1 MSENQP
7 TAPGGADRPADDTT
21 VPAPDAAPDAPGAEA
36 AGPGGT
42 ATATGWQPPAPPGKA
57 SPTVQAPA
65 PAAGAW
71 TPPPAPGQRPTA
83 PPPGPAT
90 PAPPGA
96 VPPGAPSSPPPS
108 APPAPAPGQPPAWT
122 PPGAAAPA
130 APPAPA
136 AGGPPGGWSPPGPP
150 GQAAPAAQAG
160 APPPASSPPAAGGWS
175 PPAPPGQAAASAAPA
190 AAPPA
195 AAPPAPGGWAPPS
208 APGQAAA
215 SAAPAAPPAGGGWA
229 PPSPPG
235 QAGGGTAAPP
245 AGGGWAPPSAPGQAA
260 AAAAPPTAP
269 PAYEAPP
276 VEPAAEAWI
285 APISKA
291 GVPVAVTPK
300 ATTERTDLY
309 VCTGCGIG
317 ETVDAEQLAAI
328 GDAALK
334 HPGSVHGPLCIPEGV
349 QALREG
355 LAAAEASRVVIAACS
370 ERVNHDVFSPAS
382 LGVDMVGRVNIRE
395 LVAWSKPPGEPE
407 TQALAEDYVR
417 MGIQRL
423 LWSRK
428 PEREERDID
437 TGLLVV
443 GGGISGLTAALEA
456 ANSGHDVHLVERQP
470 ELGGWMARFPKLFP
484 TTPPYRELEPV
495 RIDELIAAV
504 IGHPRIT
511 VHTGA
516 EVAAV
521 AGEPGGLMVTLD
533 EGGRSSE
540 FPAGAVV
547 MATGW
552 QPDLSVLDRLGVA
565 DLPDVVSNVAF
576 EEMVRSGAVVRP
588 SDGAPVR
595 SVAIVTRPRAGLSGT
610 NGSGGED
617 FSFGTNVLDMA
628 SLKHA
633 LYATEA
639 GARAYVIYEDMV
651 TPGLYE
657 SFYRRVSE
665 QPGVYFTKGQV
676 KGIEAAAG
684 GQLLVRLDRS
694 LLGDGVGLPVD
705 LVVVATGMVPS
716 TADSDVLHLMYL
728 QGPGLPTAKF
738 GFSDS
743 NFICFPYETRR
754 TGIYAAGTVREPM
767 DVAFAAEDA
776 TGAALKALQSLE
788 LIGSGRAT
796 HPRSGDLSLP
806 ATRYQGCTRC
816 GRCSQECPFSA
827 IELDGKGF
835 PALNPERCR
844 RCGICM
850 GACPVQVISFED
862 YNVDQLSAT
871 VKAVDFGDDR
881 EQLRIV
887 ALACENDA
895 YPAFDLAGINRL
907 GFDAA
912 VRVVPLRCLG
922 SLNVAVVADALSS
935 GIDGIMLMGCKSG
948 DDYQCHFIQG
958 SALAAKRLVNVKET
972 LDRLTIEP
980 ERVLPI
986 EIEIS
991 EYDRIPEMVGEFV
1004 DAVRKLG
1011 PNPYKF

>member
-1 MSENQP
+1 M
-7 TAPGGADRPADDTT
+7 
-21 VPAPDAAPDAPGAEA
+21 
-36 AGPGGT
+36 
-42 ATATGWQPPAPPGKA
+42 
-57 SPTVQAPA
+57 
-65 PAAGAW
+65 
-71 TPPPAPGQRPTA
+71 
-83 PPPGPAT
+83 
-90 PAPPGA
+90 
-96 VPPGAPSSPPPS
+96 
-108 APPAPAPGQPPAWT
+108 
-122 PPGAAAPA
+122 
-130 APPAPA
+130 
-136 AGGPPGGWSPPGPP
+136 
-150 GQAAPAAQAG
+150 
-160 APPPASSPPAAGGWS
+160 
-175 PPAPPGQAAASAAPA
+175 
-190 AAPPA
+190 
-195 AAPPAPGGWAPPS
+195 
-208 APGQAAA
+208 
-215 SAAPAAPPAGGGWA
+215 
-229 PPSPPG
+229 
-235 QAGGGTAAPP
+235 
-245 AGGGWAPPSAPGQAA
+245 
-260 AAAAPPTAP
+260 
-269 PAYEAPP
+269 
-276 VEPAAEAWI
+276 EPAVAAWI

-300 ATTERTDLY
+300 PTTEKTDLY

-317 ETVDAEQLAAI
+317 EALDAEALAAI
-328 GDAALK
+328 GAAALK
-334 HPGSVHGPLCIPEGV
+334 EPGSVHGPLCIPEGLA
-349 QALREG
+349 ALREG

-370 ERVNHDVFSPAS
+370 ERVNHDVFSPSS

-395 LVAWSKPPGEPE
+395 AVAWSKPPGETE
-407 TQALAEDYVR
+407 TQLLAEDYVR

-423 LWSRK
+423 LWTRK
-428 PEREERDID
+428 PEREERDIE

-456 ANSGHDVHLVERQP
+456 ANAGTDVHLVERQD
-470 ELGGWMARFPKLFP
+470 ELGGWMTRFAKLFP
-484 TTPPYRELEPV
+484 TRQPFRELEPV
-495 RIDELIAAV
+495 RINELIDAV
-504 IGHPRIT
+504 VAHPRVT
-511 VHTGA
+511 VHLGA
-516 EVAAV
+516 EVTAV
-521 AGEPGGLMVTLD
+521 AGEPGGLEVTLD
-533 EGGRSSE
+533 QSGRRVD

-552 QPDLSVLDRLGVA
+552 QPDRSVLDLLGVA
-565 DLPDVVSNVAF
+565 DLPDVVTNVAF
-576 EEMVRSGAVVRP
+576 EEMARSGSLVRP
-588 SDGAPVR
+588 SDGRPVQR
-595 SVAIVTRPRAGLSGT
+595 VAIVTRPKAGLNGT
-610 NGSGGED
+610 NGSTGDD

-633 LYATEA
+633 LYATEF

-665 QPGVYFTKGQV
+665 QAGVYFTKGRV
-676 KGIEAAAG
+676 TSIDAG
-684 GQLLVRLDRS
+684 SDGSVVVRIGHS
-694 LLGDGVGLPVD
+694 LLGEDVGLPVD
-705 LVVVATGMVPS
+705 LVVLATGMVPA

-767 DVAFAAEDA
+767 DVTFAAEDA

-806 ATRYQGCTRC
+806 ATRYNGCTQC

-827 IELDGKGF
+827 IELDVRGF

-862 YNVDQLSAT
+862 YSVQQLSAT
-871 VKAVDFGDDR
+871 VKAIDFGPDNS
-881 EQLRIV
+881 QPRIV

-958 SALAAKRLVNVKET
+958 SALAAKRLGNVMET
-972 LDRLTIEP
+972 LNRLTIEP
-980 ERVLPI
+980 ERVLPL

-991 EYDRIPEMVGEFV
+991 EYDRTPALVGDFV
-1004 DAVRKLG
+1004 ETVRKLG
-1011 PNPYKF
+1011 SNPYKF

>member
-1 MSENQP
+1 
-7 TAPGGADRPADDTT
+7 PGT
-21 VPAPDAAPDAPGAEA
+21 V
-36 AGPGGT
+36 
-42 ATATGWQPPAPPGKA
+42 
-57 SPTVQAPA
+57 
-65 PAAGAW
+65 
-71 TPPPAPGQRPTA
+71 
-83 PPPGPAT
+83 
-90 PAPPGA
+90 
-96 VPPGAPSSPPPS
+96 
-108 APPAPAPGQPPAWT
+108 
-122 PPGAAAPA
+122 AAPA
-130 APPAPA
+130 APA
-136 AGGPPGGWSPPGPP
+136 A
-150 GQAAPAAQAG
+150 
-160 APPPASSPPAAGGWS
+160 
-175 PPAPPGQAAASAAPA
+175 
-190 AAPPA
+190 
-195 AAPPAPGGWAPPS
+195 
-208 APGQAAA
+208 
-215 SAAPAAPPAGGGWA
+215 
-229 PPSPPG
+229 
-235 QAGGGTAAPP
+235 
-245 AGGGWAPPSAPGQAA
+245 
-260 AAAAPPTAP
+260 

-276 VEPAAEAWI
+276 IEPAVAAWI

-300 ATTERTDLY
+300 PTAERTELY

-317 ETVDAEQLAAI
+317 ETVDAERVAAV
-328 GDAALK
+328 GETELNR
-334 HPGSVHGPLCIPEGV
+334 PGTVFGPLCIPEGLAV
-349 QALREG
+349 LREG
-355 LAAAEASRVVIAACS
+355 LADAEASRVVIAACS
-370 ERVNHDVFSPAS
+370 ERVNHDVFSPSS

-395 LVAWSKPPGEPE
+395 LVAWSKPPNEPE
-407 TQALAEDYVR
+407 TQFLAEDYVR
-417 MGIQRL
+417 MGTQRL
-423 LWSRK
+423 LWARK
-428 PEREERDID
+428 PDRQEREIE
-437 TGLLVV
+437 TALLVV
-443 GGGISGLTAALEA
+443 GGGISGLTAAIEA
-456 ANSGHDVHLVERQP
+456 ANSGHDVHLVERQA
-470 ELGGWMARFPKLFP
+470 ELGGWMARFAKLFP
-484 TTPPYRELEPV
+484 TRPPYRELEPV
-495 RIDELIAAV
+495 RIAELIEAV
-504 IGHPRIT
+504 VAHPRIT

-516 EVAAV
+516 EVTAV
-521 AGEPGGLMVTLD
+521 AGEPGGLEVTLEQD
-533 EGGRSSE
+533 GRRTA

-552 QPDLSVLDRLGVA
+552 QPDVSVIDQLGVGH
-565 DLPDVVSNVAF
+565 LPDVITNVAF
-576 EEMVRSGAVVRP
+576 EEMARSGALTRP
-588 SDGAPVR
+588 SDGQPVR
-595 SVAIVTRPRAGLSGT
+595 RVAIVTRPRAGLGRSTNGAAGG
-610 NGSGGED
+610 NGSGADED

-665 QPGVYFTKGQV
+665 QPGVYFTKGRV
-676 KGIEAAAG
+676 TGIDAAG
-684 GQLLVRLDRS
+684 DGGLQVRLGRS
-694 LLGDGVGLPVD
+694 FLGDDVALPVD
-705 LVVVATGMVPS
+705 LVVLATGMVPS

-776 TGAALKALQSLE
+776 TGAALKALQSLQ

-806 ATRYQGCTRC
+806 ATRYSGCTQC

-827 IELDGKGF
+827 IELDARGF

-850 GACPVQVISFED
+850 GACPVRVISFED
-862 YNVDQLSAT
+862 YSVEQLSAT
-871 VKAVDFGDDR
+871 VKAIDFGPDNSVP
-881 EQLRIV
+881 RIV

-958 SALAAKRLVNVKET
+958 SALAAKRLENVMET
-972 LDRLTIEP
+972 LNRLSIEP
-980 ERVLPI
+980 ERVHPI

-991 EYDRIPEMVGEFV
+991 DYDQVPAIVGDFV
-1004 DAVRKLG
+1004 DSIRKLG

>member
-1 MSENQP
+1 M
-7 TAPGGADRPADDTT
+7 A
-21 VPAPDAAPDAPGAEA
+21 
-36 AGPGGT
+36 
-42 ATATGWQPPAPPGKA
+42 
-57 SPTVQAPA
+57 
-65 PAAGAW
+65 
-71 TPPPAPGQRPTA
+71 
-83 PPPGPAT
+83 
-90 PAPPGA
+90 
-96 VPPGAPSSPPPS
+96 
-108 APPAPAPGQPPAWT
+108 
-122 PPGAAAPA
+122 
-130 APPAPA
+130 
-136 AGGPPGGWSPPGPP
+136 
-150 GQAAPAAQAG
+150 
-160 APPPASSPPAAGGWS
+160 
-175 PPAPPGQAAASAAPA
+175 
-190 AAPPA
+190 
-195 AAPPAPGGWAPPS
+195 
-208 APGQAAA
+208 
-215 SAAPAAPPAGGGWA
+215 
-229 PPSPPG
+229 
-235 QAGGGTAAPP
+235 
-245 AGGGWAPPSAPGQAA
+245 
-260 AAAAPPTAP
+260 
-269 PAYEAPP
+269 
-276 VEPAAEAWI
+276 AWI
-285 APISKA
+285 APTSKA

-300 ATTERTDLY
+300 PSTERTDLY

-317 ETVDAEQLAAI
+317 EAVDAERLAAVS
-328 GDAALK
+328 DTELK
-334 HPGSVHGPLCIPEGV
+334 HPGFVHGPLCIPEGV
-349 QALREG
+349 AALRDG
-355 LAAAEASRVVIAACS
+355 LAGSEAARVVIAACS

-382 LGVDMVGRVNIRE
+382 LGVDMVGRANIRE
-395 LVAWSKPPGEPE
+395 LVAWSKPPGEE
-407 TQALAEDYVR
+407 QTQLLAEDYVR

-423 LWSRK
+423 SWSRK
-428 PEREERDID
+428 PERQEREIE
-437 TGLLVV
+437 TSLLVV

-470 ELGGWMARFPKLFP
+470 ELGGWTARFAKLFP
-484 TTPPYRELEPV
+484 SRPPYRELEPV
-495 RIDELIAAV
+495 RISELIDAV
-504 IGHPRIT
+504 VAHPRIT
-511 VHTGA
+511 VYTGA
-516 EVAAV
+516 EITGVS
-521 AGEPGGLMVTLD
+521 GEPGGLQVTLD
-533 EGGRSSE
+533 QGGTRAE

-552 QPDLSVLDRLGVA
+552 QPDVSVLDRLGVGH
-565 DLPDVVSNVAF
+565 LPDVVTNVTF
-576 EEMVRSGAVVRP
+576 EEMARSGALVRP
-588 SDGAPVR
+588 SDGAPVKR
-595 SVAIVTRPRAGLSGT
+595 VAIVTRPRAGLGASESL
-610 NGSGGED
+610 NGAAGDDD

-657 SFYRRVSE
+657 AFYRRVSE
-665 QPGVYFTKGQV
+665 QAGVYFTKGRLT
-676 KGIEAAAG
+676 GITSDGRG
-684 GQLLVRLDRS
+684 GGLVVRLGHS
-694 LLGDGVGLPVD
+694 LLGEDVGLPVD
-705 LVVVATGMVPS
+705 LVVLAAGMVPS

-767 DVAFAAEDA
+767 DAAFAAEDA
-776 TGAALKALQSLE
+776 TGAALKAAQSLQ

-806 ATRYQGCTRC
+806 ATRYQGCTQC

-827 IELDGKGF
+827 IELDSKGF

-862 YNVDQLSAT
+862 YSVQQLSAT
-871 VKAVDFGDDR
+871 LKAIDFGPDKDVP
-881 EQLRIV
+881 RIV

-907 GFDAA
+907 EFDAA

-958 SALAAKRLVNVKET
+958 SALAAKRLVNVMET
-972 LDRLTIEP
+972 LNRLTIEP

-991 EYDRIPEMVGEFV
+991 EYDRIPEIVGDFV
-1004 DAVRKLG
+1004 GTVRNLG
-1011 PNPYKF
+1011 SNPYKF

>member
-1 MSENQP
+1 M
-7 TAPGGADRPADDTT
+7 A
-21 VPAPDAAPDAPGAEA
+21 PAPSA
-36 AGPGGT
+36 
-42 ATATGWQPPAPPGKA
+42 PAPPA
-57 SPTVQAPA
+57 
-65 PAAGAW
+65 
-71 TPPPAPGQRPTA
+71 
-83 PPPGPAT
+83 
-90 PAPPGA
+90 
-96 VPPGAPSSPPPS
+96 
-108 APPAPAPGQPPAWT
+108 
-122 PPGAAAPA
+122 
-130 APPAPA
+130 
-136 AGGPPGGWSPPGPP
+136 
-150 GQAAPAAQAG
+150 
-160 APPPASSPPAAGGWS
+160 
-175 PPAPPGQAAASAAPA
+175 
-190 AAPPA
+190 
-195 AAPPAPGGWAPPS
+195 
-208 APGQAAA
+208 
-215 SAAPAAPPAGGGWA
+215 
-229 PPSPPG
+229 
-235 QAGGGTAAPP
+235 
-245 AGGGWAPPSAPGQAA
+245 
-260 AAAAPPTAP
+260 
-269 PAYEAPP
+269 AYEAPP
-276 VEPAAEAWI
+276 VEPAVAAWI

-300 ATTERTDLY
+300 PTTERTDLY

-317 ETVDAEQLAAI
+317 EAVDAGRLAAVS
-328 GDAALK
+328 DSELK
-334 HPGSVHGPLCIPEGV
+334 RPGNVHGPLCIPEGV
-349 QALREG
+349 AALREG

-370 ERVNHDVFSPAS
+370 ERVNHDVFSPSS

-395 LVAWSKPPGEPE
+395 LVAWSKPPGELQ
-407 TQALAEDYVR
+407 TQLLAEDYVR

-428 PEREERDID
+428 PDRRERDIE
-437 TGLLVV
+437 TSVLVV
-443 GGGISGLTAALEA
+443 GGGVSGLTAALEA
-456 ANSGHDVHLVERQP
+456 ANSGHDVHLVERRD
-470 ELGGWMARFPKLFP
+470 ELGGWTARFHKLFP
-484 TTPPYRELEPV
+484 TRPPYRELEPV
-495 RIDELIAAV
+495 PITELIDAV
-504 IGHPRIT
+504 VAHPRIA

-516 EVAAV
+516 EITAM
-521 AGEPGGLMVTLD
+521 AGEPGGLEVTLQQ
-533 EGGRSSE
+533 GAQRSD
-540 FPAGAVV
+540 FAAGAVI

-552 QPDLSVLDRLGVA
+552 QPDTSVIDRLGVGH
-565 DLPDVVSNVAF
+565 LPDVVTNVAF
-576 EEMVRSGAVVRP
+576 EEMARSGSLVRP
-588 SDGAPVR
+588 SDGKPVR
-595 SVAIVTRPRAGLSGT
+595 RVAIVTRPRAGLRPPG
-610 NGSGGED
+610 NGSDNGLSLNGPSNNGAAVDDD

-657 SFYRRVSE
+657 AFYRRVSE
-665 QPGVYFTKGQV
+665 QSGVYFTTGRL
-676 KGIEAAAG
+676 KGIDEG
-684 GQLLVRLDRS
+684 GDGLLVRLGRS
-694 LLGDGVGLPVD
+694 LLGDDVALPVD
-705 LVVVATGMVPS
+705 LVVLATGMVPS

-767 DVAFAAEDA
+767 DVTFAAEDA

-806 ATRYQGCTRC
+806 ATRYQGCTQC

-827 IELDGKGF
+827 IELDAKGY

-862 YNVDQLSAT
+862 YSVQQLSAT
-871 VKAVDFGDDR
+871 VKAIDFGPDKDIP
-881 EQLRIV
+881 RIV

-958 SALAAKRLVNVKET
+958 SALAAKRLVNVMET
-972 LDRLTIEP
+972 LNRLTIEP

-991 EYDRIPEMVGEFV
+991 EYDRIPEIVGDFV
-1004 DAVRKLG
+1004 DSIRKIG
-1011 PNPYKF
+1011 ANPYKF